1 MADNNRRITLSFNMD
16 KPTHKTA
23 YEFLD
28 RLGHKK
34 SYIIS
39 ELFTYLTHMYGTG
52 WDRRNADRFLKT
64 ILDSSDG
71 NAPVLGLST
80 PIPEIKSSNKAK
92 PSKKEIIIYDNP
104 PDLEDDIHVSAVTDA
119 PACDPKIRAIDFA
132 ENYILSICP
141 DNKKNSLK
149 SYWTEL
155 RREGDYDTLYEEV
168 ILFYEGDYEGKGYL
182 SFEEFINEQLY
193 TGGNR

>member
-64 ILDSSDG
+64 IMDSSNG
-71 NAPVLGLST
+71 NAPVLGLSFS
-80 PIPEIKSSNKAK
+80 IPENKASCMAK
-92 PSKKEIIIYDNP
+92 PANKDMIIYETAPDP
-104 PDLEDDIHVSAVTDA
+104 EDDLEETTVTNTI
-119 PACDPKIRAIDFA
+119 ACDPKLMAIDFA
-132 ENYILSICP
+132 ENYILSTCP
-141 DNKKNSLK
+141 DNKKNSLR

-155 RREGDYDTLYEEV
+155 RREGDYETLYEEV
-168 ILFYEGDYEGKGYL
+168 ILFYEGDYEGKDYL
-182 SFEEFINEQLY
+182 SFEEFIKEQLI
-193 TGGNR
+193 TGGKQ